1 MILRRREKYSRKEE
15 VDNEENCMRYFV
27 GYFLAFSS
35 ECVIGRHLN
44 GLYEDEK
51 WLIYLKPF

>member
-1 MILRRREKYSRKEE
+1 MILRRRKYSGKGD

-44 GLYEDEK
+44 CLYEDEK
-51 WLIYLKPF
+51 WLIYLKLF